1 MRQSCTKQM
10 DLCVFIS
17 QDINV
22 LHGCRG
28 NSSCVKF
35 IFSMYVFS
43 YEIFHKVK
51 GHNTCWKSSIRELQH
66 VYSGD
71 FMQHQLGFNVQMLQ
85 VSYCFYKM
93 VTLSFLHIMK
103 HQHRKDKLR
112 EQINDNSVTNTVV
125 CTDDV
130 M

>member
-1 MRQSCTKQM
+1 
-10 DLCVFIS
+10 
-17 QDINV
+17 
-22 LHGCRG
+22 
-28 NSSCVKF
+28 
-35 IFSMYVFS
+35 
-43 YEIFHKVK
+43 
-51 GHNTCWKSSIRELQH
+51 
-66 VYSGD
+66 
-71 FMQHQLGFNVQMLQ
+71 MQHQLGFNVQMLQ

-93 VTLSFLHIMK
+93 VTSSFLHIMK

>member
-1 MRQSCTKQM
+1 
-10 DLCVFIS
+10 
-17 QDINV
+17 
-22 LHGCRG
+22 
-28 NSSCVKF
+28 
-35 IFSMYVFS
+35 
-43 YEIFHKVK
+43 
-51 GHNTCWKSSIRELQH
+51 
-66 VYSGD
+66 
-71 FMQHQLGFNVQMLQ
+71 MQHQLGFNVQMLQ

-112 EQINDNSVTNTVV
+112 EQINDNSVTNMVV